1 MFKANINNGYSM
13 DKYAEACM
21 KQMEDMM
28 SMGKQSTD
36 AWMKC
41 GSIFAKGM
49 EEMMKTCMSKAQ
61 SSGEKSADAVKSLMA
76 CKTINEVAEA
86 HNRMAHECFEEA
98 MSTTAQMS
106 EMTVKVAMDCFEP
119 INKQMSEAMKRAH
132 DSIAA

>member
-1 MFKANINNGYSM
+1 MKASINQAYSM
-13 DKYAEACM
+13 DKYAETCM

-28 SMGKQSTD
+28 SVGKQSTD
-36 AWMKC
+36 AWMKF
-41 GSIFAKGM
+41 GSILTKGM
-49 EEMMKTCMSKAQ
+49 EDMMKTCMSKAQ
-61 SSGEKSADAVKSLMA
+61 TSGEKNANVWKSLMA

-86 HNRMAHECFEEA
+86 QNRMAQECFEDA

-119 INKQMSEAMKRAH
+119 INKQMSEAMKRAQ